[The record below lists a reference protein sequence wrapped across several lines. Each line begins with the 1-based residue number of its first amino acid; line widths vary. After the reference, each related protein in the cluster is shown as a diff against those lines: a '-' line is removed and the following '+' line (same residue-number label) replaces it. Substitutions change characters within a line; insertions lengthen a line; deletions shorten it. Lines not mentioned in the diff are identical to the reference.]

1 MRVKRFICKLMTCCI
16 AAIVFSVSVPY
27 ASVSMADT
35 NEEKEIG
42 SEGKEDEAMTE
53 LHNEIPIKS
62 GNRIPPAPA
71 LISVSKDSPHPLPEL
86 SGRSPVILL
95 KKSGKIER
103 VRESE

>member
-42 SEGKEDEAMTE
+42 SEEDEAMTE
-53 LHNEIPIKS
+53 DMDQADVVDNNTDITAQAKS
-62 GNRIPPAPA
+62 RR
-71 LISVSKDSPHPLPEL
+71 
-86 SGRSPVILL
+86 GRKGSAA
-95 KKSGKIER
+95 EDFF
-103 VRESE
+103 